1 MMSSLE
7 QNILLPEENN
17 TIILLAQMG
26 PARYNMAV
34 VEPAMVPIPPE
45 PPDMLAPQDEIR
57 NEPDNIDID
66 TNVINDSTN
75 ELNQPMI
82 DVEISVEAEELQ
94 YSAELDTGSIDQK
107 LVFNHTN

>member
-45 PPDMLAPQDEIR
+45 PPDM
-57 NEPDNIDID
+57 
-66 TNVINDSTN
+66 
-75 ELNQPMI
+75 
-82 DVEISVEAEELQ
+82 
-94 YSAELDTGSIDQK
+94 
-107 LVFNHTN
+107 VF